1 MQRLEGLL
9 RKAVQDYE
17 MIAPGDRVCV
27 GVSGGKDS
35 VALTVAL
42 GHLRR
47 YLGVPFEVMAVTLDP
62 RFGGVEADY
71 QPLADLFAQEGIP
84 YEIRRTDI
92 GPVVFDYRKEPN
104 PCALCAKMRRGALH
118 AAAQELDCNKVALGH
133 HLDDAVETFY
143 MNLWREGRI
152 GCFSPV
158 TYLDQRNITLIR
170 PMIFATES
178 EVKSAVYHA
187 GLPIIKSR
195 CPADGATVREQTK
208 LFVQQMSRDDPAFRQ
223 KTLHAL
229 QQSGIDGWRPLHTGH
244 TRARFP
250 VVFCIEM
257 GWIAMTNELYEKH
270 CWALVDLD
278 AMQSNLALIQKTV
291 GAPVCCVVKA
301 DAYGHGAAVAGPW
314 LEENGAAAFA
324 VSCLAEA
331 RHLRRHGISKPI
343 LILGYTDPLQV
354 DQLAFNCI
362 TQTVYSEEYAKA
374 LSAAAQT
381 PAWRYTATL
390 RLIPVWDALGSA
402 CVLTLRRQ
410 SLPWSAAPPCPSCT
424 SAVFSSIL
432 PWQTAPRRKTK
443 PTPKPSTPCLS
454 APCSGCR
461 RTALPCTP
469 STAPTLPHKCATRNG
484 TTA

>member
-118 AAAQELDCNKVALGH
+118 AAAQELGCNKVALGH

-187 GLPIIKSR
+187 GLPIIK
-195 CPADGATVREQTK
+195 
-208 LFVQQMSRDDPAFRQ
+208 
-223 KTLHAL
+223 
-229 QQSGIDGWRPLHTGH
+229 
-244 TRARFP
+244 
-250 VVFCIEM
+250 
-257 GWIAMTNELYEKH
+257 
-270 CWALVDLD
+270 
-278 AMQSNLALIQKTV
+278 
-291 GAPVCCVVKA
+291 
-301 DAYGHGAAVAGPW
+301 
-314 LEENGAAAFA
+314 AAARLMA
-324 VSCLAEA
+324 PQCANRPNCL
-331 RHLRRHGISKPI
+331 
-343 LILGYTDPLQV
+343 
-354 DQLAFNCI
+354 
-362 TQTVYSEEYAKA
+362 
-374 LSAAAQT
+374 
-381 PAWRYTATL
+381 
-390 RLIPVWDALGSA
+390 
-402 CVLTLRRQ
+402 
-410 SLPWSAAPPCPSCT
+410 
-424 SAVFSSIL
+424 
-432 PWQTAPRRKTK
+432 
-443 PTPKPSTPCLS
+443 
-454 APCSGCR
+454 CSR
-461 RTALPCTP
+461 
-469 STAPTLPHKCATRNG
+469 
-484 TTA
+484 

>member
-62 RFGGVEADY
+62 CFGGVEADY
-71 QPLADLFAQEGIP
+71 QPLADLFAQEDIP

-118 AAAQELDCNKVALGH
+118 AAAQKLGCNKVALGH

-229 QQSGIDGWRPLHTGH
+229 QQSGIDGWRPLHTGR
-244 TRARFP
+244 TR
-250 VVFCIEM
+250 
-257 GWIAMTNELYEKH
+257 G
-270 CWALVDLD
+270 
-278 AMQSNLALIQKTV
+278 
-291 GAPVCCVVKA
+291 
-301 DAYGHGAAVAGPW
+301 
-314 LEENGAAAFA
+314 
-324 VSCLAEA
+324 
-331 RHLRRHGISKPI
+331 
-343 LILGYTDPLQV
+343 
-354 DQLAFNCI
+354 
-362 TQTVYSEEYAKA
+362 
-374 LSAAAQT
+374 
-381 PAWRYTATL
+381 
-390 RLIPVWDALGSA
+390 
-402 CVLTLRRQ
+402 
-410 SLPWSAAPPCPSCT
+410 
-424 SAVFSSIL
+424 
-432 PWQTAPRRKTK
+432 
-443 PTPKPSTPCLS
+443 
-454 APCSGCR
+454 
-461 RTALPCTP
+461 
-469 STAPTLPHKCATRNG
+469 
-484 TTA
+484 

>member
-1 MQRLEGLL
+1 M
-9 RKAVQDYE
+9 
-17 MIAPGDRVCV
+17 
-27 GVSGGKDS
+27 
-35 VALTVAL
+35 AL

-244 TRARFP
+244 TR
-250 VVFCIEM
+250 
-257 GWIAMTNELYEKH
+257 G
-270 CWALVDLD
+270 
-278 AMQSNLALIQKTV
+278 
-291 GAPVCCVVKA
+291 
-301 DAYGHGAAVAGPW
+301 
-314 LEENGAAAFA
+314 
-324 VSCLAEA
+324 
-331 RHLRRHGISKPI
+331 
-343 LILGYTDPLQV
+343 
-354 DQLAFNCI
+354 
-362 TQTVYSEEYAKA
+362 
-374 LSAAAQT
+374 
-381 PAWRYTATL
+381 
-390 RLIPVWDALGSA
+390 
-402 CVLTLRRQ
+402 
-410 SLPWSAAPPCPSCT
+410 
-424 SAVFSSIL
+424 
-432 PWQTAPRRKTK
+432 
-443 PTPKPSTPCLS
+443 
-454 APCSGCR
+454 
-461 RTALPCTP
+461 
-469 STAPTLPHKCATRNG
+469 
-484 TTA
+484 